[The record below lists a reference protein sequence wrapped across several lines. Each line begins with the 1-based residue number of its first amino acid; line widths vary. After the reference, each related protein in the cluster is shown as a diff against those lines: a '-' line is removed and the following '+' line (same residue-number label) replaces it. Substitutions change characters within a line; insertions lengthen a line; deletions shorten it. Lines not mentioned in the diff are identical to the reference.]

1 MKKRNVCL
9 LIFSLLFAFSVKA
22 EDKDVLAMQSMV
34 ERLVPV
40 YANNFQFKKLNSTDR
55 KDCFRL
61 ETSDAGKIVICG
73 NNANSMAMGL
83 NHYLRYFC
91 LTTVSWYADVP
102 VEMPQTLP
110 IIDTPVYVEAKVSRR
125 FFLNYCTYGYTMPF
139 WQWKDWERLIDWM
152 ALNGVNMPLAITGQE
167 TVWYNVWKNIGLTDK
182 EIRSYFTGPAYLPWH
197 RMANIDGWN
206 SPLPMHW
213 LDSQAELQKKILS
226 RERELNMK
234 PVLPAFAG
242 HVPNALKRIYPN
254 ANIQNLGE
262 WAGFSQKYRCS
273 FLNPEEPLFA
283 SIQKLYLE
291 EQTRLF
297 GTDHIYGIDPFNEVD
312 PPSWE
317 SEYLSKVSSD
327 IYHTLTAVDPEAEW
341 MQMAWLFYYDRKDWT
356 DERIKALLTGVP
368 QGKMS
373 LLDYH
378 CENVELW
385 KNTEHFYG
393 QPYIWCYLGNFGG
406 NTTLTGNV
414 KESGARL
421 ENALVNGG
429 NNLLGIGST
438 LEGLDVMQ
446 FPYEYILEKAWTLNK
461 EDRDWIN
468 SLADR
473 HAGVISESVREAW
486 NILFNQ
492 VYVQVPTTLGILLN
506 FRPVMKQSKFYSTAI
521 NYSNATLLQ
530 AWKKLLLV
538 SDCGR
543 DALRIDIITVGRQLL
558 GNYFLTVKEEFDCFY
573 ESKNLQALK
582 AKAKEMRDLLNE
594 LEQLNTFHNHSSI
607 INWISDAREY
617 GITPELKD
625 YYEKNARNLI
635 TTWGGSL
642 NDYASRTWAG
652 LIEDYYLK
660 RWDMYLNAVISAV
673 ENNQDFSQKELDK
686 KIKDFEDSWVQS
698 THPIAKTVPKS
709 NLLEYARFLLNKYE
723 DKF

>member
-40 YANNFQFKKLNSTDR
+40 YANNFQFKKLNTTDR

-625 YYEKNARNLI
+625 YYEKNALNLI
-635 TTWGGSL
+635 TTCVGSL
-642 NDYASRTWAG
+642 NDYSSRTWAG

>member
-40 YANNFQFKKLNSTDR
+40 YANNFQFKKLNTTDR

-492 VYVQVPTTLGILLN
+492 VYVQVPTTLGILSN

-558 GNYFLTVKEEFDCFY
+558 GNYFLTVKEEFDRFY

-607 INWISDAREY
+607 IDWISDAREY

-625 YYEKNARNLI
+625 YYERNARNLI

-660 RWDMYLNAVISAV
+660 RWDMYLNAVISAA

-698 THPIAKTVPKS
+698 THPIAKTVPKGH
-709 NLLEYARFLLNKYE
+709 LLEYARFLLKKYE
-723 DKF
+723 NKL

>member
-1 MKKRNVCL
+1 MEKINAYL
-9 LIFSLLFAFSVKA
+9 LILFLLFPFSTKA
-22 EDKDVLAMQSMV
+22 KDKDVLVIRSMV
-34 ERLVPV
+34 ERLIP
-40 YANNFQFKKLNSTDR
+40 AHSDNFQFKKMNLANG
-55 KDCFRL
+55 KDCFSL

-446 FPYEYILEKAWTLNK
+446 FPYEYNLEKAWTLNK

-492 VYVQVPTTLGILLN
+492 VYVQVPTTLGILSN

-558 GNYFLTVKEEFDCFY
+558 GNYFLTVKEEFDRFY

-607 INWISDAREY
+607 IDWISDAREY

-625 YYEKNARNLI
+625 YYERNARNLI

-660 RWDMYLNAVISAV
+660 RWDMYLNAVISAA

-698 THPIAKTVPKS
+698 THPIAKTVPKGH
-709 NLLEYARFLLNKYE
+709 LLEYARFLLKKYE
-723 DKF
+723 NKL